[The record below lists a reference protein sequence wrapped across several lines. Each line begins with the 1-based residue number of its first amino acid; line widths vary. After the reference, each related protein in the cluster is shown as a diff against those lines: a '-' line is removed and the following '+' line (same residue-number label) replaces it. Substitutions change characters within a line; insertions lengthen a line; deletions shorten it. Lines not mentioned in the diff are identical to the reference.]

1 MLRKEE
7 NPAVKLPPLL
17 AVVALLVDVPEHGLT
32 RGEMGTVVEYLGSG
46 KAVLVEFSD
55 DDGETYAVVDLL
67 PDQMIELHGRLQAA

>member
-1 MLRKEE
+1 M
-7 NPAVKLPPLL
+7 KLPPLL

-55 DDGETYAVVDLL
+55 DEGETYAAVDLL